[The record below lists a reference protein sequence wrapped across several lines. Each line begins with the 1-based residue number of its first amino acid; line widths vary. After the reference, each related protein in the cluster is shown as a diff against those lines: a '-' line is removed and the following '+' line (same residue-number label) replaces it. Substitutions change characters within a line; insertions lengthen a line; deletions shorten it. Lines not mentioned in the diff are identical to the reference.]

1 MGFGFRVPL
10 LVISPYAVDG
20 EVRHEQGEFS
30 SVIRFIEDNWSL
42 RPYLTH
48 RDRAATPMLSAFD
61 FDQAPRPPDPLPLR
75 TDCTGPVFPE
85 N

>member
-1 MGFGFRVPL
+1 MRRLPL
-10 LVISPYAVDG
+10 LILTVALIVGVACTDRSTPAPTASPPNISEIPT
-20 EVRHEQGEFS
+20 
-30 SVIRFIEDNWSL
+30 L

-85 N
+85 D